1 MKEAEGGTIALD
13 PRRLP
18 TIVLELHR
26 RGHRMKEAE
35 GGAIAL
41 DPRRLPTVVLELH

>member
-1 MKEAEGGTIALD
+1 MKEAEGGAIALD

-18 TIVLELHR
+18 MIVLELHR

-35 GGAIAL
+35 GGAITL
-41 DPRRLPTVVLELH
+41 DPRRLPTVVLELR